1 LGLAARLC
9 RRKMEK
15 RTGTAGKEE
24 TTVPSMFPSG
34 LKTSLDYSNG
44 HIPLHVNVTSQGT
57 SLPGLLLTS
66 NYFFSFF
73 FSFSSFSSSSSSF
86 LFLLV
91 LLFLLL
97 LLFSSSSFLLLL
109 LY

>member
-66 NYFFSFF
+66 NYFFSF
-73 FSFSSFSSSSSSF
+73 SSFSSSSSSF

-97 LLFSSSSFLLLL
+97 LLFSSSSVLLLL